1 VSWNRQPIEPGSD
14 GVTGIIVDRAAAEMV
29 RVVETGLLPGMTEG
43 GLNSAV
49 TFAGKPE
56 TLKAIALEN
65 PLVLTGVIVIEVE
78 ADMPA
83 ATVTAGAAPTVKSLI
98 AKLTAGDTPA
108 GLLTVTV
115 GVPPEEA
122 SVAGIAAVSCVAL
135 TNVVGSPLPPKFSTE
150 EEEKLAPLTVSV
162 KAAPAGLLVGEIEEM
177 EGAGLITAEE
187 ASAELG
193 PSPPTLVAD
202 TT

>member
-1 VSWNRQPIEPGSD
+1 MSWNRQPIEPGSD
-14 GVTGIIVDRAAAEMV
+14 GVTGIIVDCAAEMV
-29 RVVETGLLPGMTEG
+29 RVVETGRLPGMTEG
-43 GLNSAV
+43 GLNIAV

-56 TLKAIALEN
+56 TLKAITLEN

-83 ATVTAGAAPTVKSLI
+83 ATVTAGAGPTVKSLI
-98 AKLTAGDTPA
+98 VKLTAGDTPA
-108 GLLTVTV
+108 GLLTVTA

-122 SVAGIAAVSCVAL
+122 SFAGSAAVSCVAI
-135 TNVVGSPLPPKFSTE
+135 TNVVGCALPPKFSTE
-150 EEEKLAPLTVSV
+150 EGEKLAPLTVSV
-162 KAAPAGLLVGEIEEM
+162 KAAPAGMLVGEIEEM

-187 ASAELG
+187 ASAESG